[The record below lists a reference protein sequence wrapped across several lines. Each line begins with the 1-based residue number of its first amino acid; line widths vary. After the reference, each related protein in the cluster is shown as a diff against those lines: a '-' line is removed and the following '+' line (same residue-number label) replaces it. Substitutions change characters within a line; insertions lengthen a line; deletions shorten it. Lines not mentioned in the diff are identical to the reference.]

1 MTIIPEPDVV
11 RTPAPTAGPRDHSRS
26 RRWTFVDFAPLAALV
41 VLTIGFAIANP
52 RFRTLTNL
60 HNILDTAAV
69 LAVVTVGTT
78 FVLFMGAI
86 DLSMEGIIGTG
97 VMVGAILVANTRND
111 NNLGLAGMLAILVV
125 GVAFGTLNGVI
136 LTKIRIPSLMATL
149 GVSAI
154 GLGIGTML
162 FAGNP
167 ISVTDPILVGLART
181 RWLGF
186 TAVTYVA
193 LGAVIAGWLIQK
205 YTRVGRYAYAIGG
218 AEDVLRLSGVHL
230 SRYKIYVFALAGL
243 FYGLGALLLLAQLGS
258 GVVQAG
264 SGLNFSSIA
273 AAVVGGTLL
282 SGGRGGVL
290 QSTIGVLVLAVL
302 GNGLVLVGVSSYV
315 QNAVLGVA
323 VVVAVAATTWPIR
336 RKLGVVK

>member
-1 MTIIPEPDVV
+1 
-11 RTPAPTAGPRDHSRS
+11 
-26 RRWTFVDFAPLAALV
+26 
-41 VLTIGFAIANP
+41 
-52 RFRTLTNL
+52 
-60 HNILDTAAV
+60 

-97 VMVGAILVANTRND
+97 VMVGAVLVANTRND
-111 NNLGLAGMLAILVV
+111 NNLGLAGILAVLVV
-125 GVAFGTLNGVI
+125 GAAFGTLNGVI
-136 LTKIRIPSLMATL
+136 LTKVRIPSLMATL
-149 GVSAI
+149 GVSAV

-162 FAGNP
+162 FAGTP
-167 ISVTDPILVGLART
+167 ITVADPILVGLARN
-181 RWLGF
+181 RWFGF

-193 LGAVIAGWLIQK
+193 LGAVVIGWLIQK

-218 AEDVLRLSGVHL
+218 AEDVIRLSGVNL
-230 SRYKIYVFALAGL
+230 SRYKVFVFALAGL

-264 SGLNFSSIA
+264 AGLNFSSIA

-282 SGGRGGVL
+282 SGGRGGVV
-290 QSTIGVLVLAVL
+290 QSTIGVLVLTVL